1 MNLNNPI
8 SFDDTS
14 IAFSSKSDKDL
25 QRMYLLFGSMNNNF
39 LVKTGTNIVKFAL
52 KLGLPVKG
60 IIKKTVFRHFCGG
73 ETIEECEETIQELVQ
88 DHIGVILD
96 YSIEGEKTEAG
107 FEETTAEILR
117 TIEKAK
123 GNHNLP
129 FVVFKVTGIGSAALL
144 EKVQLKE
151 PLAENESIAF
161 DKVKQRVEKLCK
173 SAFDAK
179 VRILVDGEDSWMQDA
194 IDMLAYDMMKKYNN
208 GQPIVYN
215 TYQMY
220 RKDMVENLRK
230 AFQDAVAHRYFLGAK
245 LVRGAYMEKERKRAQ
260 EKGYDDPIQPNKE
273 ATDGDYNKAL
283 LYCIDNKQRIALC
296 SGSHNEYSNYYLT
309 ILMEKHGLKNDDER
323 VFFAQLYGMSDNI
336 SYNLAKAGYNVA
348 KYVPYGPIEAV
359 MPYLFRRAE
368 ENSSIAGQSSR
379 EFSLVKSEIQRRK
392 N

>member
-1 MNLNNPI
+1 
-8 SFDDTS
+8 
-14 IAFSSKSDKDL
+14 
-25 QRMYLLFGSMNNNF
+25 MYLLFGSMNNNF